1 MPANR
6 TRSADAD
13 LLPADFIDF
22 GRDLC
27 CRQSENTR
35 REWVVTN
42 GLGGYASG
50 TIGGLLTRRYHG
62 LLVAATRPPTERRLL
77 LAKFDEVLET
87 GEQAVALS
95 ANLWQGGVL
104 EPDGFIHLER
114 FRLIGS
120 IPTWT
125 WAVGPF
131 RLRKQVFMVHG
142 RNTTVVRYELLRG
155 PRPVSLRLKALV
167 NHRGHHQLSAANGFT
182 AQVAGAGD
190 GVVVSLSAVGD
201 LGSLDLHLAGER
213 CVAEPRGEWFENFLL
228 PVEWSRG
235 YDHLDNDFHAADL
248 VLRLE
253 PGESASVAASTE
265 PFTGANR
272 LDGDALLEAEFARE
286 RAVLRTA
293 GAEAAPAPIRHLFL
307 AADQFMVR
315 RDASDGSADGTS
327 IIAGYP
333 WFSDWGRDTMLSLPG
348 LCHATGRGDEA
359 AQILTTFARHL
370 QDGLLPNRFPDEGTE
385 PEFNSVDASLLYI
398 EAVRRHVEATG
409 DRKTLRALWP
419 SLQSIIEHYQK
430 GTLHGIGV
438 DPVDGLVKAGEPGVQ
453 LTWMDAKI
461 GDWVVTPRMGK
472 PVEVNALWYS
482 ALAAMAAF
490 AKTLGQDGRTY
501 ARLASTV
508 ATSFDRFWNPETGC
522 CFDVLDGPEGN
533 DPAIRPNQLIAA
545 SLHHCPMS
553 PERRERIVAI
563 GLDRLW
569 TSLGVRTLDPGD
581 REYIGTYR
589 GNQRTRDAAYHQGT
603 AWPWLM
609 GPLLAAHHAIH
620 GDDEFVLA
628 ALRPFLE
635 HLKDAGLGSISEVVD
650 GDAPHEPGGCIA
662 QAWSVASTLD
672 LWTRIHAANGG
683 RPAARARAAASTPK
697 ASRRSPSKSSPKNVS
712 KPVAKKSA
720 KKASAASTGSR
731 RGSKSTSRR

>member
-1 MPANR
+1 MPSKR
-6 TRSADAD
+6 TLSADAE

-35 REWVVTN
+35 REWLVTN

-50 TIGGLLTRRYHG
+50 TVGGLLTRRYHG

-77 LAKFDEVLET
+77 LAKLDETLET
-87 GEQAVALS
+87 GEASIPLA

-131 RLRKQVFMVHG
+131 RIRKQIFMVHG

-155 PRPVSLRLKALV
+155 PRPISLRLKALV
-167 NHRGHHQLSAANGFT
+167 NHRGHHQLTSASGFT
-182 AQVAGAGD
+182 AQVAGEGD
-190 GVVVSLSAVGD
+190 GVAVSLSAVGD
-201 LGSLDLHLAGER
+201 LAGLDLHLAGER
-213 CVAEPRGEWFENFLL
+213 CVAEPKGEWFENFLL

-235 YDHLDNDFHAADL
+235 YDHLDNNFHAADL
-248 VLRLE
+248 VLRIE
-253 PGESASVAASTE
+253 PGESASVGASTE
-265 PFTGANR
+265 PFAGGNR
-272 LDGDALLEAEFARE
+272 LDGDAMLAAELSRQASILHR
-286 RAVLRTA
+286 A
-293 GAEAAPAPIRHLFL
+293 GAKTAPAPMRHLFL

-315 RDASDGSADGTS
+315 RDASQGDANGASV
-327 IIAGYP
+327 IAGYP

-348 LCHATGRGDEA
+348 LCHAAGRSEDA
-359 AQILTTFARHL
+359 APILATFARHL

-398 EAVRRHVEATG
+398 EAVRRHVEAT
-409 DRKTLRALWP
+409 DDLETLRSLWP
-419 SLQSIIEHYQK
+419 SLQSIIEHYRK
-430 GTLHGIGV
+430 GTMHGIGV

-482 ALAAMAAF
+482 ALRSMAGF
-490 AKTLGQDGRTY
+490 AKRLRKDGRDY
-501 ARLASTV
+501 ERQAGAV

-522 CFDVLDGPEGN
+522 CFDLLDGPEGN
-533 DPAIRPNQLIAA
+533 DPSIRPNQLIAA

-553 PERRERIVAI
+553 AERRQRIVAI

-589 GNQRTRDAAYHQGT
+589 GSQRSRDAAYHQGT

-609 GPLLAAHHAIH
+609 GPLLSAHHAIH
-620 GDDEFVLA
+620 GDDEFVLS

-672 LWTRIHAANGG
+672 LWSRIQAGAGG
-683 RPAARARAAASTPK
+683 ASNR
-697 ASRRSPSKSSPKNVS
+697 RRSRPLPASKQK
-712 KPVAKKSA
+712 A
-720 KKASAASTGSR
+720 KKASTSSAKKKRTVGAASRGRSARSTR
-731 RGSKSTSRR
+731 R

>member
-1 MPANR
+1 M
-6 TRSADAD
+6 
-13 LLPADFIDF
+13 
-22 GRDLC
+22 
-27 CRQSENTR
+27 
-35 REWVVTN
+35 
-42 GLGGYASG
+42 
-50 TIGGLLTRRYHG
+50 
-62 LLVAATRPPTERRLL
+62 
-77 LAKFDEVLET
+77 
-87 GEQAVALS
+87 
-95 ANLWQGGVL
+95 
-104 EPDGFIHLER
+104 
-114 FRLIGS
+114 
-120 IPTWT
+120 
-125 WAVGPF
+125 
-131 RLRKQVFMVHG
+131 
-142 RNTTVVRYELLRG
+142 
-155 PRPVSLRLKALV
+155 
-167 NHRGHHQLSAANGFT
+167 
-182 AQVAGAGD
+182 
-190 GVVVSLSAVGD
+190 
-201 LGSLDLHLAGER
+201 
-213 CVAEPRGEWFENFLL
+213 
-228 PVEWSRG
+228 
-235 YDHLDNDFHAADL
+235 
-248 VLRLE
+248 
-253 PGESASVAASTE
+253 
-265 PFTGANR
+265 
-272 LDGDALLEAEFARE
+272 
-286 RAVLRTA
+286 
-293 GAEAAPAPIRHLFL
+293 
-307 AADQFMVR
+307 
-315 RDASDGSADGTS
+315 
-327 IIAGYP
+327 
-333 WFSDWGRDTMLSLPG
+333 
-348 LCHATGRGDEA
+348 
-359 AQILTTFARHL
+359 
-370 QDGLLPNRFPDEGTE
+370 
-385 PEFNSVDASLLYI
+385 
-398 EAVRRHVEATG
+398 
-409 DRKTLRALWP
+409 
-419 SLQSIIEHYQK
+419 
-430 GTLHGIGV
+430 
-438 DPVDGLVKAGEPGVQ
+438 KAGEPGVQ

-461 GDWVVTPRMGK
+461 GDWVVTPRMCK

-603 AWPWLM
+603 AWPCLM